1 MKRFPFLQ
9 VAFMVALM
17 VTIVSCTLPREA
29 SGGYYEDDGPA
40 RRNAYY
46 GNPYYGNDVII
57 VERDPYTGRYYQVSP
72 YGAYSSPYGVYS
84 SPYNSRRYRGDNY
97 YSTPRQNRQSQEQ
110 RAEGQRR
117 INEAK
122 ESILGKKRD

>member
-9 VAFMVALM
+9 VAVMVALM
-17 VTIVSCTLPREA
+17 VTIVSCTLPQQA
-29 SGGYYEDDGPA
+29 SGGYYEDNGPS

-46 GNPYYGNDVII
+46 GNQYYGNDVII

-72 YGAYSSPYGVYS
+72 YGTSASPYGFYS
-84 SPYNSRRYRGDNY
+84 SPYNSRYYRGDSY

-110 RAEGQRR
+110 SAEGQRR
-117 INEAK
+117 MGEAK
-122 ESILGKKRD
+122 ESILGKKRN